1 MLPNDP
7 QVRLHAIVKGRVQ
20 GVGFRMFVMETARN
34 FQLTGWVRNCWN
46 GDVEVIA
53 EGHHRSLEEFLSK
66 LRIGPPA
73 AHVTHVEFEWQQP
86 SGEFKRFDV
95 RATG

>member
-7 QVRLHAIVKGRVQ
+7 QARLHAVVEGRVQ
-20 GVGFRMFVMETARN
+20 GVGFRMFVLETARS
-34 FQLTGWVRNCWN
+34 FQLTGWVRNRWN
-46 GDVEVIA
+46 GSVEVIA
-53 EGHHRSLEEFLSK
+53 EGSLRSLEEFLSK
-66 LRIGPPA
+66 LWIGPPA

>member
-7 QVRLHAIVKGRVQ
+7 QARLHAVVEGRVQ
-20 GVGFRMFVMETARN
+20 GVGFRMFVLETARS
-34 FQLTGWVRNCWN
+34 FQLTGWVRNRWN
-46 GDVEVIA
+46 GSVEVVA
-53 EGHHRSLEEFLSK
+53 EGSRRPLEEFLSK
-66 LRIGPPA
+66 LRIGPPS
-73 AHVTHVEFEWQQP
+73 AHVTNVQFEWEQP